1 MNSFSSYNGHRIHNG
16 NIERRNL
23 IIKQLFANAYG
34 FYNFSITRNQIF
46 YVLNHDSII
55 RGTSVKIYNS
65 LSSKSRGKYKK

>member
-34 FYNFSITRNQIF
+34 FYNFSITRNQIL

-55 RGTSVKIYNS
+55 KFIIHHLVNPEENIKNN
-65 LSSKSRGKYKK
+65 